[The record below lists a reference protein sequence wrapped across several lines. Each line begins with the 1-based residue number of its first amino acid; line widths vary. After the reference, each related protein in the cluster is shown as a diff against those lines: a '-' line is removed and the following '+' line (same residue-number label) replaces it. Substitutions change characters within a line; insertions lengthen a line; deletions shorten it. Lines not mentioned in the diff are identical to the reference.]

1 LNMNEYE
8 EEILEL
14 ENYDYDEELEG
25 DAEEM

>member
-1 LNMNEYE
+1 MNMNEYE

>member
-1 LNMNEYE
+1 MSEYE

-14 ENYDYDEELEG
+14 DFCEYEDELE

>member
-1 LNMNEYE
+1 MNEYE

-14 ENYDYDEELEG
+14 TYDDDEELEG

>member
-1 LNMNEYE
+1 MSEYE

-14 ENYDYDEELEG
+14 DFCEYDDELE